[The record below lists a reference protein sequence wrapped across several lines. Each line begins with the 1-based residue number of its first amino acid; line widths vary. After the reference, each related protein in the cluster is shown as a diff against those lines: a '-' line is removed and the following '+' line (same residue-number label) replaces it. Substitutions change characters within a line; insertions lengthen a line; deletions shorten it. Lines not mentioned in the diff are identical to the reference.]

1 LRAIDVHVHPMN
13 QAYVQAS
20 LPFMPAAQRMF
31 KGKFGARPDSQIA
44 DDFRRDDCLA
54 IPIAWDAEHGAAGG
68 VYENEKLAALSCEY
82 PDVFLPGW
90 AMVDPWRGR
99 KGLEEI
105 EHAIKDLKL
114 LGVKYQPPVQGFSPN
129 DRQFYPIWELLQSLG
144 APVLIHCGTTA
155 IGAGEPGGL
164 GFKLSHARPIPNL
177 DDVAADFPRLNIV
190 AAHPGWPWT
199 EELIAV
205 ALHKANVSIDI
216 SGWGPKYVPAPLKHD
231 MQRRL
236 QDKVMFGSDYPGWS
250 AAQCCDEWEMEG
262 FRPNVIDKLFHQN
275 ATRIL
280 NLADAIRTA
289 ERAGGQGTNPRGD
302 IAIPG

>member
-1 LRAIDVHVHPMN
+1 MRAIDVHVHPMN
-13 QAYVQAS
+13 QAYVEAS
-20 LPFMPAAQRMF
+20 GPFIPAANRMF
-31 KGKFGARPDSQIA
+31 KGKFSARSDTEIA
-44 DDFRRDDCLA
+44 DEYRRDDCLA
-54 IPIAWDAEHGAAGG
+54 IPIAWDAENGAAGG
-68 VYENEKLAALSCEY
+68 VYSNASLAQLSKDY

-105 EHAIKDLKL
+105 EHAVRDLHL

-129 DRQFYPIWELLQSLG
+129 DRQFYPIWDLLQSLG

-164 GFKLSHARPIPNL
+164 GFKLSHARPIPNI

-205 ALHKANVSIDI
+205 AIHKANVSIDI
-216 SGWGPKYVPAPLKHD
+216 SGWGPKYIPAPLKHD

-236 QDKVMFGSDYPGWS
+236 QDKVLFGSDYPGWS
-250 AAQCCDEWEMEG
+250 ASQCCDEWEMEG
-262 FRPNVIDKLFHQN
+262 FKPGIIEKLFVRN

-280 NLADAIRTA
+280 KLEDAVLAA
-289 ERAGGQGTNPRGD
+289 ERAAARQ
-302 IAIPG
+302 

>member
-1 LRAIDVHVHPMN
+1 MRAIDVHVHPMN
-13 QAYVQAS
+13 PEYVEAS

-31 KGKFGARPDSQIA
+31 VGKFDARPDTQIA
-44 DDFRRDDCLA
+44 DDFRRDDVLA

-68 VYENEKLAALSCEY
+68 RFSNEDLGKLCAQF

-90 AMVDPWRGR
+90 GMVDPWRGR

-105 EHAIKDLKL
+105 EHAIKTLGL
-114 LGVKYQPPVQGFSPN
+114 LGIKYQPPVQDFSPA
-129 DRQFYPIWELLQSLG
+129 DKQFYPIWDLLQSLG

-164 GFKLSHARPIPNL
+164 GFKLHHARPIPNI
-177 DDVAADFPRLNIV
+177 DNIAADFPKLNIV

-205 ALHKANVSIDI
+205 ALHKKNVSIDI
-216 SGWGPKYVPAPLKHD
+216 SGWGPKYIPAALKFD

-236 QDKVMFGSDYPGWS
+236 QDKVLFGSDYPGWS
-250 AAQCCDEWEMEG
+250 PGQCCDEWEMEN
-262 FRPNVIDKLFHQN
+262 FRPGVVEKLFYKN
-275 ATRIL
+275 STRIL
-280 NLADAIRTA
+280 NLDNAIAKADAA
-289 ERAGGQGTNPRGD
+289 RA
-302 IAIPG
+302 AMKL

>member
-1 LRAIDVHVHPMN
+1 MRAIDVHVHPMN
-13 QAYVQAS
+13 PAYVEAS
-20 LPFMPAAQRMF
+20 MPFIPAAQRMF
-31 KGKFGARPDSQIA
+31 KGKFAARPDTQIA
-44 DDFRRDDCLA
+44 EDFRRDGALA
-54 IPIAWDAEHGAAGG
+54 IPIAWDAENGAAGG
-68 VYENEKLAALSCEY
+68 IYSNEALAALSRDY

-105 EHAIKDLKL
+105 EHAIRTLGL

-129 DRQFYPIWELLQSLG
+129 DRQFYPIWDLLQSLG
-144 APVLIHCGTTA
+144 APVLIHSGTTA

-164 GFKLSHARPIPNL
+164 GFKLGHARPIPNI

-205 ALHKANVSIDI
+205 AIHKANVSIDV

-236 QDKVMFGSDYPGWS
+236 QDKVLFGSDYPGWS
-250 AAQCCDEWEMEG
+250 PGQCCDEWEMEG
-262 FRPNVIDKLFHQN
+262 FRPGVIEKLFHQN
-275 ATRIL
+275 AIRIL
-280 NLADAIRTA
+280 KLGDAVARATA
-289 ERAGGQGTNPRGD
+289 SGG
-302 IAIPG
+302 

>member
-1 LRAIDVHVHPMN
+1 MN
-13 QAYVQAS
+13 QAYVDAS
-20 LPFMPAAQRMF
+20 LPFIPAAQRMF
-31 KGKFGARPDSQIA
+31 KGKFDARPDEQIA
-44 DDFRRDDCLA
+44 AEFRRDDVLA
-54 IPIAWDAEHGAAGG
+54 LPIAWDAEHGAAGG
-68 VYENEKLAALSCEY
+68 VYSNEQLASLCRTY

-105 EHAIKDLKL
+105 EHAIKTLGL

-129 DRQFYPIWELLQSLG
+129 DRQFYPIWDLLQSLG

-164 GFKLSHARPIPNL
+164 GFKLSHARPIPNI

-199 EELIAV
+199 DELIAV
-205 ALHKANVSIDI
+205 AIHKGNVSIDI
-216 SGWGPKYVPAPLKHD
+216 SGWGPKYVPPALKHD

-236 QDKVMFGSDYPGWS
+236 QDKVLFGSDYPGWS
-250 AAQCCDEWEMEG
+250 PGQCCDEWEMEG
-262 FRPNVIDKLFHQN
+262 FRPGVIDKLFQQN
-275 ATRIL
+275 AIRIL
-280 NLADAIRTA
+280 KLESAVAAAATA
-289 ERAGGQGTNPRGD
+289 GT
-302 IAIPG
+302 

>member
-1 LRAIDVHVHPMN
+1 MN
-13 QAYVQAS
+13 DAYVEAS
-20 LPFMPAAQRMF
+20 GPFMPAAQRMF
-31 KGKFGARPDSQIA
+31 KGKFAARPDTQIA

-54 IPIAWDAEHGAAGG
+54 IPIAWDAENGAAGG
-68 VYENEKLAALSCEY
+68 IYSNEALAQLTKDY

-105 EHAIKDLKL
+105 EHAIKALGL

-129 DRQFYPIWELLQSLG
+129 DRQFYPIWDLLQSLG
-144 APVLIHCGTTA
+144 VPVLIHCGTTA

-164 GFKLSHARPIPNL
+164 GFKLNNARPIPNL

-205 ALHKANVSIDI
+205 AIHKANVSIDI
-216 SGWGPKYVPAPLKHD
+216 SGWGPKYIPEPLKHD

-236 QDKVMFGSDYPGWS
+236 QDKVLFGSDYPGWS
-250 AAQCCDEWEMEG
+250 AGQCCDEWEMMG
-262 FRPNVIDKLFHQN
+262 FRPGITEKLFTKN
-275 ATRIL
+275 AIRIL
-280 NLADAIRTA
+280 KLEDAVARATA
-289 ERAGGQGTNPRGD
+289 AAEKGT
-302 IAIPG
+302 AA

>member
-1 LRAIDVHVHPMN
+1 
-13 QAYVQAS
+13 
-20 LPFMPAAQRMF
+20 MF
-31 KGKFGARPDSQIA
+31 KGKFSARPDSQIA
-44 DDFRRDDCLA
+44 EDFRRDDCLA

-68 VYENEKLAALSCEY
+68 RYANEELAELIKTY
-82 PDVFLPGW
+82 PDTFLPGW

-129 DRQFYPIWELLQSLG
+129 DKLFYPIWDLLQSLG

-155 IGAGEPGGL
+155 IGSGEPGGL
-164 GFKLSHARPIPNL
+164 GFKLGHARPIPNI

-199 EELIAV
+199 DELIAV
-205 ALHKANVSIDI
+205 AIHKGNVSIDI
-216 SGWGPKYVPAPLKHD
+216 SGWGPKYIPESLKHD

-236 QDKVMFGSDYPGWS
+236 QDKVLFGSDYPGWS
-250 AAQCCDEWEMEG
+250 AAQCCDEWEMAG
-262 FRPNVIDKLFHQN
+262 FRPGIIEKLFYQN

-280 NLADAIRTA
+280 KLEDAIAKATA
-289 ERAGGQGTNPRGD
+289 GA
-302 IAIPG
+302 

>member
-1 LRAIDVHVHPMN
+1 MRAIDVHVHPMDDV
-13 QAYVQAS
+13 YVEAS
-20 LPFMPAAQRMF
+20 GPFIPAANRMF
-31 KGKFGARPDSQIA
+31 NGKFSARPEAQIA
-44 DDFRRDDCLA
+44 EDFRRDDALA
-54 IPIAWDAEHGAAGG
+54 IPIAWDAENGAAGG
-68 VYENEKLAALSCEY
+68 IYSNERLAALTRTY

-105 EHAIKDLKL
+105 EHAIKGLGL

-129 DRQFYPIWELLQSLG
+129 DKQFYPIWDLLQSLSV
-144 APVLIHCGTTA
+144 PVLIHCGTTA

-164 GFKLSHARPIPNL
+164 GFKLGNARPIPNI
-177 DDVAADFPRLNIV
+177 DDVAADFPNLNIV

-205 ALHKANVSIDI
+205 AIHKKNVSIDI

-236 QDKVMFGSDYPGWS
+236 QDKVLFGSDYPGWS
-250 AAQCCDEWEMEG
+250 PGQCCDEWEMEN
-262 FRPNVIDKLFHQN
+262 FRPGVIDKLFHQN
-275 ATRIL
+275 AIRIL
-280 NLADAIRTA
+280 KLEAAVATA
-289 ERAGGQGTNPRGD
+289 TKAAETFVKES
-302 IAIPG
+302 

>member
-1 LRAIDVHVHPMN
+1 MRAIDVHVHPMN
-13 QAYVQAS
+13 AAYVQAS
-20 LPFMPAAQRMF
+20 LPFMAAAQRMF
-31 KGKFGARPDSQIA
+31 ADKFDARPDEQIA
-44 DDFRRDDCLA
+44 DDFRGDDVLA

-68 VYENEKLAALSCEY
+68 VYDNDALATLCKTY

-105 EHAIKDLKL
+105 EHAIKDLGL
-114 LGVKYQPPVQGFSPN
+114 LGVKYQPPVQGFAPS
-129 DRQFYPIWELLQSLG
+129 DRQFYPIWDLLQSLNV
-144 APVLIHCGTTA
+144 PVLIHCGTTA

-164 GFKLSHARPIPNL
+164 GFKLSHGRPIPNI
-177 DDVAADFPRLNIV
+177 DDVAADFPRLRIV

-205 ALHKANVSIDI
+205 ALHKGNVSIDI
-216 SGWGPKYVPAPLKHD
+216 SGWGPKYIPAALKHD

-250 AAQCCDEWEMEG
+250 AGQCCDEWEMAG
-262 FRPNVIDKLFHQN
+262 FKPGIIDKLFHKN
-275 ATRIL
+275 AIRIL
-280 NLADAIRTA
+280 GLEEQVAKALAART
-289 ERAGGQGTNPRGD
+289 
-302 IAIPG
+302 

>member
-1 LRAIDVHVHPMN
+1 MRAIDVHVHPMN
-13 QAYVQAS
+13 QAYVDAS
-20 LPFMPAAQRMF
+20 MPFFPAAQRMF
-31 KGKFGARPDSQIA
+31 AGKFSPRPDDEIA
-44 DDFRRDDCLA
+44 AEFRRDDTLA

-68 VYENEKLAALSCEY
+68 IFDNEKLAALSKTY

-105 EHAIKDLKL
+105 EHAIKDLGL
-114 LGVKYQPPVQGFSPN
+114 LGVKYQPPVQGFSPA
-129 DRQFYPIWELLQSLG
+129 DLQFYPIWDLLQSLG

-164 GFKLSHARPIPNL
+164 GFKLSHGRPIPNI
-177 DDVAADFPRLNIV
+177 DNIAADFPRLNIV

-236 QDKVMFGSDYPGWS
+236 QDKVLFGSDYPGWS
-250 AAQCCDEWEMEG
+250 PGQCCDEWEMEG
-262 FRPNVIDKLFHQN
+262 FRPGVIDKLFHQN
-275 ATRIL
+275 AIRIL
-280 NLADAIRTA
+280 KLEHAVAAATRAA
-289 ERAGGQGTNPRGD
+289 EAGPAPVSTEPT
-302 IAIPG
+302 

>member
-1 LRAIDVHVHPMN
+1 MRAIDVHVHPMN
-13 QAYVQAS
+13 DAYAQANG
-20 LPFMPAAQRMF
+20 PFMPAAQRMF
-31 KGKFGARPDSQIA
+31 KGRFGARPDSQIA

-54 IPIAWDAEHGAAGG
+54 IPIAWDAENGAAGG
-68 VYENEKLAALSCEY
+68 IFSNDALAALTRDY

-99 KGLEEI
+99 KGLQEI
-105 EHAIKDLKL
+105 EHAIRDLGL

-129 DRQFYPIWELLQSLG
+129 DRQFYPIWDLLQSLG

-177 DDVAADFPRLNIV
+177 DDVAADFPHLNIV

-205 ALHKANVSIDI
+205 AIHKANVSIDI

-236 QDKVMFGSDYPGWS
+236 QDKVLFGSDYPGWS
-250 AAQCCDEWEMEG
+250 PGQCCDEWEMEG
-262 FRPNVIDKLFHQN
+262 FRPGIVEKLFHQN
-275 ATRIL
+275 AARIL
-280 NLADAIRTA
+280 KLDDAVDKATATA
-289 ERAGGQGTNPRGD
+289 ERPPDA
-302 IAIPG
+302 

>member
-13 QAYVQAS
+13 PAYVQAS
-20 LPFMPAAQRMF
+20 LPFMAAAQRMF
-31 KGKFGARPDSQIA
+31 KGKFAARPDQQIA
-44 DDFRRDDCLA
+44 DDFRRDDALA
-54 IPIAWDAEHGAAGG
+54 IPIAWDAEHGAGG
-68 VYENEKLAALSCEY
+68 GIYANEALAALTRDY

-105 EHAIKDLKL
+105 EHAIKDLGL

-129 DRQFYPIWELLQSLG
+129 DRQFYPIWDLLQSLDR
-144 APVLIHCGTTA
+144 PVLIHCGTTA

-164 GFKLSHARPIPNL
+164 GFKLGHARPIPNI

-205 ALHKANVSIDI
+205 AIHKANVSIDI

-236 QDKVMFGSDYPGWS
+236 QDKVLFGSDYPGWS
-250 AAQCCDEWEMEG
+250 PGQCCDEWEMEG
-262 FRPNVIDKLFHQN
+262 FRPGMVEKLFHQN

-280 NLADAIRTA
+280 KLEPAIARATA
-289 ERAGGQGTNPRGD
+289 AAPQS
-302 IAIPG
+302 